1 MLVTDYHAQYYAKEL
16 SQTGGDGIN
25 RLGRALFD
33 ACVDLNPHQ
42 IEAALFSLRSPL
54 SKGVLLADEVGLG
67 KTIEAGLVLC
77 QYWAERRQK
86 LLVICP
92 ASLRQQWAV
101 ELANKFNLN
110 AQILDAKIFK
120 ELQKKGIANPF
131 NNGQIVICS
140 MHFIANQAE
149 RVKEISWDMVVIDE
163 AHKLR
168 NVYRASNRLG
178 QQIRWA
184 TEDRKKLLLTAT
196 PLQNSL
202 LELYGLST
210 LIDGRLFGE
219 LGAFRAQYVHNEGD
233 LVGLRERLDNFC
245 WRTLR
250 SQVLEYVPYTDRLL
264 MTRPF
269 TPTEQEHRLY
279 EAVSNYLQQEDCYAL
294 PTGQRH
300 LLILLV
306 RKVLAS
312 SPQALVGTLVMMR
325 DRLLKMR
332 ENINAN
338 ATIVEKILWEQPL
351 DDELLDEIL
360 ADQEE
365 ELIDSEDSEEQD
377 QEIGQVPPIDLP
389 KLNAEIEILED
400 YIRWAN
406 AIGVDSKSK
415 ALIQALAIGFSKMQ
429 EMGAN
434 QKAVIFTES
443 RRTQDWLK
451 NFLEGNGY
459 LGQVL
464 TFNGSNQDEL
474 TQTIYR
480 QWLDHNQGTEKITG
494 SKAID
499 LRSALISHFES
510 DAQILIAT
518 EAGAEGLNLQFC
530 SLVINFDLPW
540 NPQRIEQR
548 IGRCHRYGQ
557 KHDVV
562 VINFLNERNEA
573 DRRVH
578 QLLEQK
584 FHLFTGVF
592 GASDDILGTIES
604 GLDFERR
611 VLEIYQQCRQPEA
624 IQQAFEE
631 LQRQLD
637 AQIQTKMQETR
648 ELLMEHFDEDVH
660 DRLRVNLTGTEE
672 KLDRIGRLFWSL
684 SKHTL
689 GEKAVFNDGQL
700 TFELLSS
707 PLETVKEGIYSLIS
721 KKRENPSGEYLY
733 RLSHPLGEYAIATA
747 QGYACPLA
755 EVVFDISQHPTRI
768 SVIDQLKGKA
778 GWLKLQQLRVDSFGQ
793 EDYLLFS
800 AIADEGHNLDQS
812 TCEKLFNCGGQS
824 LPLAEIPDQIV
835 QRLKADSD
843 RHIRAKIAENLETN
857 NRHFAEARDQLD
869 KWAEDM
875 EVLTQK
881 QLDDTK
887 RQIRDLQRRS
897 RQAPTLEEQHQ
908 LLEEIKKL
916 ETKKRSLRQKM
927 FDTEDEIAVKRDR
940 LVEELEKR
948 MQQKVK
954 ITELFTIR
962 WRVV

>member
-1 MLVTDYHAQYYAKEL
+1 M
-16 SQTGGDGIN
+16 
-25 RLGRALFD
+25 
-33 ACVDLNPHQ
+33 
-42 IEAALFSLRSPL
+42 
-54 SKGVLLADEVGLG
+54 
-67 KTIEAGLVLC
+67 
-77 QYWAERRQK
+77 
-86 LLVICP
+86 
-92 ASLRQQWAV
+92 
-101 ELANKFNLN
+101 
-110 AQILDAKIFK
+110 
-120 ELQKKGIANPF
+120 
-131 NNGQIVICS
+131 
-140 MHFIANQAE
+140 
-149 RVKEISWDMVVIDE
+149 
-163 AHKLR
+163 
-168 NVYRASNRLG
+168 
-178 QQIRWA
+178 
-184 TEDRKKLLLTAT
+184 
-196 PLQNSL
+196 
-202 LELYGLST
+202 
-210 LIDGRLFGE
+210 
-219 LGAFRAQYVHNEGD
+219 
-233 LVGLRERLDNFC
+233 
-245 WRTLR
+245 
-250 SQVLEYVPYTDRLL
+250 
-264 MTRPF
+264 
-269 TPTEQEHRLY
+269 
-279 EAVSNYLQQEDCYAL
+279 
-294 PTGQRH
+294 
-300 LLILLV
+300 
-306 RKVLAS
+306 
-312 SPQALVGTLVMMR
+312 
-325 DRLLKMR
+325 
-332 ENINAN
+332 
-338 ATIVEKILWEQPL
+338 
-351 DDELLDEIL
+351 
-360 ADQEE
+360 
-365 ELIDSEDSEEQD
+365 
-377 QEIGQVPPIDLP
+377 
-389 KLNAEIEILED
+389 
-400 YIRWAN
+400 
-406 AIGVDSKSK
+406 
-415 ALIQALAIGFSKMQ
+415 
-429 EMGAN
+429 
-434 QKAVIFTES
+434 
-443 RRTQDWLK
+443 
-451 NFLEGNGY
+451 
-459 LGQVL
+459 
-464 TFNGSNQDEL
+464 
-474 TQTIYR
+474 
-480 QWLDHNQGTEKITG
+480 
-494 SKAID
+494 
-499 LRSALISHFES
+499 
-510 DAQILIAT
+510 
-518 EAGAEGLNLQFC
+518 
-530 SLVINFDLPW
+530 
-540 NPQRIEQR
+540 
-548 IGRCHRYGQ
+548 
-557 KHDVV
+557 V

-689 GEKAVFNDGQL
+689 GEKAIFNDGQL

-747 QGYACPLA
+747 QGYDCPLA

-908 LLEEIKKL
+908 LLEETKKL

>member
-1 MLVTDYHAQYYAKEL
+1 
-16 SQTGGDGIN
+16 
-25 RLGRALFD
+25 
-33 ACVDLNPHQ
+33 
-42 IEAALFSLRSPL
+42 
-54 SKGVLLADEVGLG
+54 
-67 KTIEAGLVLC
+67 
-77 QYWAERRQK
+77 
-86 LLVICP
+86 
-92 ASLRQQWAV
+92 
-101 ELANKFNLN
+101 
-110 AQILDAKIFK
+110 
-120 ELQKKGIANPF
+120 
-131 NNGQIVICS
+131 
-140 MHFIANQAE
+140 
-149 RVKEISWDMVVIDE
+149 
-163 AHKLR
+163 
-168 NVYRASNRLG
+168 
-178 QQIRWA
+178 
-184 TEDRKKLLLTAT
+184 
-196 PLQNSL
+196 
-202 LELYGLST
+202 
-210 LIDGRLFGE
+210 
-219 LGAFRAQYVHNEGD
+219 
-233 LVGLRERLDNFC
+233 
-245 WRTLR
+245 
-250 SQVLEYVPYTDRLL
+250 
-264 MTRPF
+264 
-269 TPTEQEHRLY
+269 
-279 EAVSNYLQQEDCYAL
+279 
-294 PTGQRH
+294 
-300 LLILLV
+300 
-306 RKVLAS
+306 
-312 SPQALVGTLVMMR
+312 MMR